1 MQGTGTWGLFWDVD
15 GTLAET
21 ERHGHRAA
29 FNAAFAELGLDW
41 FWDERV
47 YGDLL
52 QINGGEERLR
62 YWLSQCRHGQEAPE
76 TPADPV
82 QQQRLA
88 ARLQH
93 CKQRHYQRLVAA
105 GAVSP
110 RPGVLRLIRAA
121 AAVGWQQWIVTT
133 SSRRAVEALFA
144 SPTFQAVRAAF
155 AGWICGEDVQHKK
168 PHPQAYHLALDRSG
182 LPCQQ
187 VVVIEDS
194 AAGLAAAQQAG
205 LRCLVTPGH
214 FSGRHHFPGAMVVLS
229 HLGELPAQPL
239 TVLDGPAWLPG
250 ELSPDDL
257 QRLRQEV

>member
-1 MQGTGTWGLFWDVD
+1 MTETRGLFWDVD

-21 ERHGHRAA
+21 ERNGHRTA
-29 FNAAFAELGLDW
+29 FNAAFAELGFNWL
-41 FWDERV
+41 WDENV

-52 QINGGEERLR
+52 KISGGEERLCH
-62 YWLSQCRHGQEAPE
+62 WLSRGRDGQGPPPGAPAN
-76 TPADPV
+76 PH

-88 ARLQH
+88 SRLQR
-93 CKQRHYQRLVAA
+93 CKQQHYQRLVAA

-110 RPGVLRLIRAA
+110 RPGVLRLIRAV

-144 SPTFQAVRAAF
+144 SPAFCAVGAAF
-155 AGWICGEDVQHKK
+155 SGWICGEDVRHKK
-168 PHPQAYHLALDRSG
+168 PHPQAYRLALDRSG
-182 LPCQQ
+182 LPREQ

-205 LRCLVTPGH
+205 LPCLVTPGH
-214 FSGRHHFPGAMVVLS
+214 FNRQHHFPGAMVVLS

-239 TVLDGPAWLPG
+239 SVLDGPAWLPG
-250 ELSPDDL
+250 EIGPGDL